1 MMKKNFTINLSIQ
14 NHRNEIIIKYITG
27 TSKLYCKNLFF
38 FSNHKQ
44 LNFYIILNEG
54 GYACL
59 RPLSPPASG
68 APQQYNWETSTG
80 GSVE

>member
-1 MMKKNFTINLSIQ
+1 MRSLLNILQVPVNCIART
-14 NHRNEIIIKYITG
+14 Y
-27 TSKLYCKNLFF
+27 FF
-38 FSNHKQ
+38 SSNHKQ

-59 RPLSPPASG
+59 RPLSPLASG

>member
-1 MMKKNFTINLSIQ
+1 MQELI
-14 NHRNEIIIKYITG
+14 
-27 TSKLYCKNLFF
+27 F

-68 APQQYNWETSTG
+68 APQQYNWETSTR